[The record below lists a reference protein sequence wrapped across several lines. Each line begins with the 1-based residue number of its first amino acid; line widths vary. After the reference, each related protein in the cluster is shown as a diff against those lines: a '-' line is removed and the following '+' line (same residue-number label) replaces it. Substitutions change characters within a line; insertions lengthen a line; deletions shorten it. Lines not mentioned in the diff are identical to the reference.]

1 MDDWNLSRLLDIS
14 VENRPV
20 DYWDKVRA
28 RILSHT
34 DDLLAPGFSTNAA
47 ATTVIEP
54 YRHYTT
60 FQRMCGK
67 EDFPV
72 DLIKLAIKEHPDI
85 VKKLSRDYTP
95 HPFLVA
101 CAFVNENTIEA
112 LLEVYPKAAAVPAPD
127 EMGYPS
133 VLLYVGMCHKHIKIR
148 GRLSPPR
155 GDLLIQMLDV
165 HPLLKMSDFVVLVR
179 FMSSAWDYVS
189 RQDQHQQQQR
199 AVIPS
204 HNAAA
209 SAVRDAFFKSLI
221 QVIEHRCR
229 SGDSGSNG
237 YNDNLPLHFI
247 LANKGIV
254 SVLLEF
260 RGQMESII
268 EYYKDHLLKQND
280 QGETPLY
287 IFVKHGEAP
296 EGDDNKQQQHQQQ
309 SVLSNLLKLAP
320 SAAGIPN
327 YNGRLPFYQALRRK
341 GAGLGYWSG
350 GLRILYD
357 AEQDAIRTRD
367 VASGMYPFMEA
378 AAAGEETST
387 CTAASTCSDLST
399 IFIMLQ
405 RHPETAHGLAKR
417 GNKRFRDTEVLQ
429 LQAEN
434 EELRKPLMELE
445 SVVLTG
451 NSSCS
456 SGGAG
461 IKRRRL

>member
-1 MDDWNLSRLLDIS
+1 MDDWNLSRLLDVS
-14 VENRPV
+14 AEDRPV

-34 DDLLAPGFSTNAA
+34 DELLAPGFYTSN
-47 ATTVIEP
+47 ATTAVIEP
-54 YRHYTT
+54 YRHYTA
-60 FQRMCGK
+60 FQRMCGR

-127 EMGYPS
+127 EMGYPL
-133 VLLYVGMCHKHIKIR
+133 VLLYVGMCHKHVKIR

-165 HPLLKMSDFVVLVR
+165 HPLLKMSDFAVLVR

-189 RQDQHQQQQR
+189 QQQQS

-204 HNAAA
+204 HNAAT
-209 SAVRDAFFKSLI
+209 VGDAFFKSLI
-221 QVIEHRCR
+221 QVIEHRC
-229 SGDSGSNG
+229 GSGSDNG
-237 YNDNLPLHFI
+237 HNDNLPLHFI

-260 RGQMESII
+260 RGQMECII

-287 IFVKHGEAP
+287 IFVKHGEK
-296 EGDDNKQQQHQQQ
+296 GDDKQQQQ
-309 SVLSNLLKLAP
+309 SVLSNFLKQAP
-320 SAAGIPN
+320 SAAGVPN
-327 YNGRLPFYQALRRK
+327 YNGRLPFYEALRRK
-341 GAGLGYWSG
+341 GTGLCHWSG
-350 GLRILYD
+350 SLRMLYD

-378 AAAGEETST
+378 AAVGEETST
-387 CTAASTCSDLST
+387 TACACSDLST
-399 IFIMLQ
+399 IFILLQ

-417 GNKRFRDTEVLQ
+417 GNKRFRDTEVLK
-429 LQAEN
+429 LQAAN
-434 EELRKPLMELE
+434 EELRKPFMELE
-445 SVVLTG
+445 RVVQTD
-451 NSSCS
+451 NNCRSSD
-456 SGGAG
+456 GAG
-461 IKRRRL
+461 KRRRL